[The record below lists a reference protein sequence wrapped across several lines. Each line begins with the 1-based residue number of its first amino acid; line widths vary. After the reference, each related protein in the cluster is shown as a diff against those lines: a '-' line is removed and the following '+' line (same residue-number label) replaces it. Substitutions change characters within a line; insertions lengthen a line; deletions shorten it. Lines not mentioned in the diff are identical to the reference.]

1 MSKVVVSTFLS
12 LDGVMQAP
20 GSSEEDRSS
29 GFEHGGWQ
37 MPYFDDVMGQAV
49 GQGFATTDGFLLGR
63 KTYEIFAGYWPNQ
76 PDDDPTAAAMNGM
89 QKYVASRTLQE
100 PLQWSNS
107 TLLKGDVVEEI
118 AKLKQQ
124 GGNELQVIGSGEFA
138 QTLIDSDLVDEYR
151 LMVHPIVLGTGK
163 RLFRDG
169 TKKTPLRLVDSTTST
184 TGVLILTYQPA

>member
-1 MSKVVVSTFLS
+1 
-12 LDGVMQAP
+12 
-20 GSSEEDRSS
+20 
-29 GFEHGGWQ
+29 

-63 KTYEIFAGYWPNQ
+63 KTYEIFTGYWPNQ

-138 QTLIDSDLVDEYR
+138 QTLIDNDLADEYR

-169 TKKTPLRLVDSTTST
+169 TKKTLLRLVDSTTST